1 MTFCGDFRFEL
12 GIEIGDW
19 DLGMGLEIRIGDWE
33 WRLGLG
39 IGNLDLGLGMGI
51 RFEIGDQDVWDLGW
65 D

>member
-1 MTFCGDFRFEL
+1 MEL
-12 GIEIGDW
+12 G
-19 DLGMGLEIRIGDWE
+19 IRIGDWE

-65 D
+65 EKNWVWQLRLEIWD